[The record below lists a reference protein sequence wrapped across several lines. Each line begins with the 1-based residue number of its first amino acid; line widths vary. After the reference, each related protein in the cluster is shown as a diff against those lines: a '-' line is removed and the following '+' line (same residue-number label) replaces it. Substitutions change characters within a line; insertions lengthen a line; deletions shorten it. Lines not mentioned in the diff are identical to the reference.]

1 MRLSRKSVMY
11 LKNKKM
17 RIEYDKEANAA
28 YIYLKEI
35 GEGEVAST
43 ISLSDS
49 VNVDLDK
56 DGKTIGIEILD
67 ASKHAPKEFLEQAK
81 IIS

>member
-1 MRLSRKSVMY
+1 
-11 LKNKKM
+11 M

-43 ISLSDS
+43 ISLSDT
-49 VNVDLDK
+49 VNIDLDK

-67 ASKHAPKEFLEQAK
+67 ASNHAPKELLEQARV
-81 IIS
+81 IS